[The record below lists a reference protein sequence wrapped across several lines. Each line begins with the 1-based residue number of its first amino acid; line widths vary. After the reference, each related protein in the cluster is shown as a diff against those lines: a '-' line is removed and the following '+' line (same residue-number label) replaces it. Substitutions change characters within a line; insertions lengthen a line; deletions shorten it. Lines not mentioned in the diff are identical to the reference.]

1 MIDFKVDQK
10 ELADIVKRLGDLEKK
25 ARNKLIRKLTKEVL
39 GDIRDEAESRAPY
52 AGSGGRTIKGSF
64 EITSR
69 TRRGNV
75 YAQLKNKAP
84 HAHLQEMGWFWR
96 KEAGGKIFH
105 TIGRPYE
112 EGPRPF
118 MRPALDQKG
127 DQAIFKLAEG
137 LKEALDE
144 VKK

>member
-1 MIDFKVDQK
+1 
-10 ELADIVKRLGDLEKK
+10 
-25 ARNKLIRKLTKEVL
+25 
-39 GDIRDEAESRAPY
+39 
-52 AGSGGRTIKGSF
+52 
-64 EITSR
+64 
-69 TRRGNV
+69 
-75 YAQLKNKAP
+75 
-84 HAHLQEMGWFWR
+84 MGWFWR